1 MIDET
6 RRATILERKDYYM
19 KKGEYYK
26 AIDFQTIAEDYRQ
39 MAHIIDEL
47 MRELPQESSTE
58 NKIEESNQ

>member
-19 KKGEYYK
+19 KKSEYYK
-26 AIDFQTIAEDYRQ
+26 AIDFQTTAEDYRQ

-58 NKIEESNQ
+58 NKIEETKQ